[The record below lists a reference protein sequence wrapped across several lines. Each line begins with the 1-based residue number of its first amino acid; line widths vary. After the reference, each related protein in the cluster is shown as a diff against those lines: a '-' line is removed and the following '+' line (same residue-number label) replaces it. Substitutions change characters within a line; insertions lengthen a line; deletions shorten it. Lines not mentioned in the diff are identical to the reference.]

1 MSDVSETAAVAEQ
14 ELGPLMSAALAY
26 QRFADRV
33 SEFFG
38 YIAQFFVLLTIVVGL
53 INTVLRYVGATT
65 GNKLTSNVVIEAQWY
80 LYSMIFLLGFGYVLK
95 NGINVRVDFWFAH
108 QSKRTKAWIDLI
120 GHSISLIPFCAL
132 GLWISWQGVSF
143 SWSILEQSPD
153 ADGLPRYP
161 IKTMILVGIIIL
173 SIQAVA
179 EVIKTIAVLRG
190 IDIDLAEA
198 DAPIRV
204 E

>member
-1 MSDVSETAAVAEQ
+1 MTTNTERNEV
-14 ELGPLMSAALAY
+14 GPIMSAALGY

-33 SEFFG
+33 SDFFG
-38 YIAQFFVLLTIVVGL
+38 YIAQYFVIATIVVGL
-53 INTVLRYVGATT
+53 VNTVLRYVGATT
-65 GNKLTSNVVIEAQWY
+65 GNKLTSNAIIEAQWY

-95 NGINVRVDFWFAH
+95 HGINVRVDFWFTN
-108 QSKRTKAWIDLI
+108 QTKRTKAWIDLI
-120 GHSISLIPFCAL
+120 GHLISLIPFCLL
-132 GLWISWQGVSF
+132 GIYISWQGVSF

-161 IKTMILVGIIIL
+161 IKTMILVGIVIL
-173 SIQAVA
+173 FIQAIA
-179 EVIKTIAVLRG
+179 EVIKTIAVIRG
-190 IDIDLAEA
+190 IDIELYES

>member
-1 MSDVSETAAVAEQ
+1 MS
-14 ELGPLMSAALAY
+14 GALKY

-38 YIAQFFVLLTIVVGL
+38 NLAQYFVLFTIVVGL
-53 INTVLRYVGATT
+53 INTVLRYIGAVT
-65 GNKLTSNVVIEAQWY
+65 GNKLTNNALIEGQWY

-95 NGINVRVDFWFAH
+95 HGINVRVDFWFTN
-108 QSKRTKAWIDLI
+108 QSKRRKAWIDLI
-120 GHSISLIPFCAL
+120 GHLIALIPFCGL
-132 GLWISWQGVSF
+132 GLWISWKGVTF

-153 ADGLPRYP
+153 ASGLPRYP

-173 SIQAVA
+173 SIQAIA

-190 IDIDLAEA
+190 VDIDLEIP

>member
-1 MSDVSETAAVAEQ
+1 MADEPI
-14 ELGPLMSAALAY
+14 GPVMSAALAY

-38 YIAQFFVLLTIVVGL
+38 NIAQYFVLFTIVVGL
-53 INTVLRYVGATT
+53 INTFLRYIGAAT
-65 GNKLTSNVVIEAQWY
+65 GNKLTSNAIIEAQWY

-95 NGINVRVDFWFAH
+95 HGINVRVDFWFVN

-120 GHSISLIPFCAL
+120 GHMISLIPFCLL
-132 GLWISWQGVSF
+132 GIFISWQGVQF

-161 IKTMILVGIIIL
+161 IKTMILVGIVIL
-173 SIQAVA
+173 FIQAIA

-190 IDIDLAEA
+190 VDIELYDA